1 MAELIAGILL
11 VAGALYLVLKPVFQ
25 PRFAEVGKG
34 DGGSVEGGEDPDDD
48 LSPGAVAL
56 RALKEIE
63 FDRATGKLSDADYD
77 ALKAEYTAAAL
88 ASRPRLPFAPPTAP
102 VPSRMPSSVPS
113 AAGGSRRR
121 RASAPAAAPRSSA
134 TRGTVTPAARGSRP
148 DLTPLTSFLPGRLY
162 RSTGSSDPCFREET
176 LSHAQHVPTHRGR
189 GARRGLGDGLQ

>member
-1 MAELIAGILL
+1 MIRR
-11 VAGALYLVLKPVFQ
+11 P
-25 PRFAEVGKG
+25 PRSTLF
-34 DGGSVEGGEDPDDD
+34 P
-48 LSPGAVAL
+48 
-56 RALKEIE
+56 
-63 FDRATGKLSDADYD
+63 
-77 ALKAEYTAAAL
+77 YTTL
-88 ASRPRLPFAPPTAP
+88 FRSPFAPPTAP
-102 VPSRMPSSVPS
+102 VPSQMPSSVPS

>member
-1 MAELIAGILL
+1 MAELIAAILL
-11 VAGALYLVLKPVFQ
+11 VAGALYLGLKPGFQ
-25 PRFAEVGKG
+25 PRVAGVG
-34 DGGSVEGGEDPDDD
+34 EGG
-48 LSPGAVAL
+48 G
-56 RALKEIE
+56 
-63 FDRATGKLSDADYD
+63 G
-77 ALKAEYTAAAL
+77 
-88 ASRPRLPFAPPTAP
+88 
-102 VPSRMPSSVPS
+102 S